1 MIWKNHGLLQG
12 WELFRAHPIY
22 FLYLLAHLSFYFQ
35 QIHFQTFFHL
45 PGLLLSCCFFCTQA
59 GNLFWKRCFNI
70 SSSQQSFC
78 LLAHLYLNMLAHHR
92 AQLKNTWWD
101 CFSPQ
106 NPQSQMQPGSCNM
119 HNPLKPSS
127 KKSIS
132 LYWGGG
138 QGRKQHGKNVKVW
151 NK

>member
-1 MIWKNHGLLQG
+1 MIWKKSDFCRDGRFL
-12 WELFRAHPIY
+12 EHPIY

-35 QIHFQTFFHL
+35 KIHFQTLFHL
-45 PGLLLSCCFFCTQA
+45 PSLLLSCCFFCTQT

-70 SSSQQSFC
+70 SISQQSS
-78 LLAHLYLNMLAHHR
+78 LP
-92 AQLKNTWWD
+92 
-101 CFSPQ
+101 FSTFISQYVSSSQGAAEEYMMRFLPPQ

-119 HNPLKPSS
+119 HNPLKASS

-138 QGRKQHGKNVKVW
+138 QGRKQHGKNVQVW